1 MPGSHFAE
9 KLMGEGSAQAED
21 HLTLLRKCATARLQ
35 LCATIPTPQFFQ
47 PWKGSTVPVSI
58 NGFLCDESCQ
68 NRWPCVTRDLATQG

>member
-9 KLMGEGSAQAED
+9 KLMGVGSAQAED
-21 HLTLLRKCATARLQ
+21 RLTLLRKRATAWLQ
-35 LCATIPTPQFFQ
+35 LCAHTPQFFQ